1 MLTSLQNFKV
11 KLLVK
16 LREKKKVRKEEELFI
31 VEGYREIDRA
41 LRGGFE
47 LSELFYCKNVLSQ
60 DAEALLKKQTNTDLV
75 QVSDDVF
82 KKIAVREGSDGLLAT
97 FKIPKRKIEDIV
109 ITDKSIIVALDGV
122 EKPGNLGAILRSCD
136 AVGVSAIV
144 LLNSKVD
151 SYNPNAV
158 RTSLGALFSVPV
170 FEMDND
176 DYKDFCKLNRIK
188 TVAASPFA
196 SKFHYEEDLKGPVSV
211 VMGSEAFGLS
221 KYWES
226 QSDSLVKI
234 PMNGLCDSLNVSVAT
249 AVIIYESLRQ
259 QSF

>member
-16 LREKKKVRKEEELFI
+16 LREKKKFRKDEQLFI
-31 VEGYREIDRA
+31 VEGFREIDRA
-41 LRGGFE
+41 LKGGFCLE
-47 LSELFYCKNVLSQ
+47 ELFFCKDVLSE
-60 DAEALLKKQTNTDLV
+60 EADQLLRGNTPKSV
-75 QVSDDVF
+75 EVSSEVF
-82 KKIAVREGSDGLLAT
+82 KKIAMREASDGLLAT
-97 FKIPKRKIEDIV
+97 FKIPNKSLDSIQVKED
-109 ITDKSIIVALDGV
+109 TIIVALDGV

-151 SYNPNAV
+151 PYNPNVV
-158 RTSLGALFSVPV
+158 RASLGALFSVPI
-170 FEMDND
+170 FDLENEMF
-176 DYKDFCKLNRIK
+176 KSFCTNRNIK

-196 SKFHYEEDLKGPVSV
+196 SKFHSQENLRGPLSV
-211 VMGSEAFGLS
+211 IMGSEAFGLS
-221 KYWES
+221 KFWES
-226 QSDSLVKI
+226 SSDSLVKI

-259 QSF
+259 QNS

>member
-16 LREKKKVRKEEELFI
+16 LREKKKVRKEEGLFI

-41 LRGGFE
+41 LQGGFH
-47 LSELFYCKNVLSQ
+47 LSELFYCKDVLSQ
-60 DAEALLKKQTNTDLV
+60 DAESLLAKVDKDRV
-75 QVSDDVF
+75 EVSSDVF
-82 KKIAVREGSDGLLAT
+82 KKIAVRDGSDGLLAT
-97 FKIPKRKIEDIV
+97 FKIPKRKIQDV
-109 ITDKSIIVALDGV
+109 VVADKTIIVALDGV

-144 LLNSKVD
+144 LLNSMVD
-151 SYNPNAV
+151 SYNPNVV

-170 FEMDND
+170 FEMEND
-176 DYKDFCKLNRIK
+176 DYKIFCAENRIK

-196 SKFHYEEDLKGPVSV
+196 LKFHYEENLKGPVSV
-211 VMGSEAFGLS
+211 IMGSEAFGLS
-221 KYWES
+221 NYWES

-249 AVIIYESLRQ
+249 AVVIYESLRQ